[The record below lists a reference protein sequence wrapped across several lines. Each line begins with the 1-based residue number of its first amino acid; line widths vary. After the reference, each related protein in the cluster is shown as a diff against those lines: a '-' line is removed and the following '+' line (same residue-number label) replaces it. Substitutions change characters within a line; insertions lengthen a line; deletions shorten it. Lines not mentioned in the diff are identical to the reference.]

1 MVSKQK
7 IRRKLAQADFTDDVM
22 FGLVMSQLEICRKFL
37 KAVLPQHDFT
47 KLKIVDQS
55 HLKTDYLSKAGRLD
69 VHCTDAYGNQF
80 DIELQMTNE
89 RNVAQRSKY
98 YHALMANHMLT
109 AGEEYQA
116 LKETYVIFLCPASFT
131 DADQAITHYEMV
143 SRQGNHLN
151 DGTHT
156 LILNASGNWAGVSDE
171 LKGIFQLLLRQPAS
185 FGKLG
190 PQIMNKIDEI
200 KHSKTGGRKY
210 MELTG
215 AFWQDAREAGIK
227 IGERRGKKA
236 GIKEGRKEGR
246 KQGRREGTDEAIIK
260 LIPDLVALTNDRQA
274 VINILMKKMDLSQA
288 QAEGYYKRAMEQ
300 EAKN

>member
-7 IRRKLAQADFTDDVM
+7 IRQKLARADFTDDVM

-69 VHCTDAYGNQF
+69 IHCTDAYGNQF

-89 RNVAQRSKY
+89 HSVAQRSKY

-116 LKETYVIFLCPASFT
+116 LKATYVIFLCPASFT

-171 LKGIFQLLLRQPAS
+171 
-185 FGKLG
+185 
-190 PQIMNKIDEI
+190 
-200 KHSKTGGRKY
+200 GRKV
-210 MELTG
+210 
-215 AFWQDAREAGIK
+215 GIK

-236 GIKEGRKEGR
+236 GIKEGCKEGR
-246 KQGRREGTDEAIIK
+246 KQGTDEAIIK

-288 QAEGYYKRAMEQ
+288 QAESYYQRAMEK
-300 EAKN
+300 EERG

>member
-1 MVSKQK
+1 MLSKQK
-7 IRRKLAQADFTDDVM
+7 IWRKLARADFTDDVM

-69 VHCTDAYGNQF
+69 IHCTDTYGNQF

-89 RNVAQRSKY
+89 HNVAQRSKY

-109 AGEEYQA
+109 AGEEYRA

-190 PQIMNKIDEI
+190 PQIMAKIDEI

-215 AFWQDAREAGIK
+215 AFWQDARDEGRKVGIK

-236 GIKEGRKEGR
+236 GIKEGRKE
-246 KQGRREGTDEAIIK
+246 GRREGTDEAIIK

-288 QAEGYYKRAMEQ
+288 QAESYYRRAMER
-300 EAKN
+300 EKRD

>member
-1 MVSKQK
+1 MPTRPSP
-7 IRRKLAQADFTDDVM
+7 I
-22 FGLVMSQLEICRKFL
+22 
-37 KAVLPQHDFT
+37 T
-47 KLKIVDQS
+47 KWS
-55 HLKTDYLSKAGRLD
+55 
-69 VHCTDAYGNQF
+69 
-80 DIELQMTNE
+80 
-89 RNVAQRSKY
+89 
-98 YHALMANHMLT
+98 
-109 AGEEYQA
+109 
-116 LKETYVIFLCPASFT
+116 
-131 DADQAITHYEMV
+131 
-143 SRQGNHLN
+143 QGNHLN

-190 PQIMNKIDEI
+190 PQIMAKIDEI

-246 KQGRREGTDEAIIK
+246 REGTDEAIIK
-260 LIPDLVALTNDRQA
+260 LIPDLVALTNDHQA
-274 VINILMKKMDLSQA
+274 VIDILMKKMDLSQA
-288 QAEGYYKRAMEQ
+288 QAEGYYKRAM
-300 EAKN
+300 AKEERG

>member
-22 FGLVMSQLEICRKFL
+22 FELVMSQLEICRKFL
-37 KAVLPQHDFT
+37 KAVLPQLDFT
-47 KLKIVDQS
+47 KIKVVDPS

-69 VHCTDAYGNQF
+69 IHCTDAYGNQF

-89 RNVAQRSKY
+89 HNVAQRAKY
-98 YHALMANHMLT
+98 YHALMTNHMLT
-109 AGEEYQA
+109 AGEDYQN
-116 LKETYVIFLCPASFT
+116 LKETYVIFLCPFNPL
-131 DADQAITHYEMV
+131 ITEQQRAVGHYQMISEE
-143 SRQGNHLN
+143 GDCLN

-156 LILNASGNWAGVSDE
+156 LILNASGE
-171 LKGIFQLLLRQPAS
+171 LKGIFQLVLRQPAS
-185 FGKLG
+185 FGQLG
-190 PQIMNKIDEI
+190 AQIMDKIDEI

-227 IGERRGKKA
+227 IGERK
-236 GIKEGRKEGR
+236 
-246 KQGRREGTDEAIIK
+246 GTDETIIK

-274 VINILMKKMDLSQA
+274 VIKILMNKMNLSQE
-288 QAEGYYKRAMEQ
+288 QAESYYKRAMAAEQ
-300 EAKN
+300 KRK

>member
-69 VHCTDAYGNQF
+69 IHCTDAYGNQF

-89 RNVAQRSKY
+89 HNVAQRSKY

-171 LKGIFQLLLRQPAS
+171 LKGDFSVTLKA
-185 FGKLG
+185 
-190 PQIMNKIDEI
+190 
-200 KHSKTGGRKY
+200 
-210 MELTG
+210 
-215 AFWQDAREAGIK
+215 AGFVWK
-227 IGERRGKKA
+227 VR
-236 GIKEGRKEGR
+236 
-246 KQGRREGTDEAIIK
+246 
-260 LIPDLVALTNDRQA
+260 PTNY
-274 VINILMKKMDLSQA
+274 
-288 QAEGYYKRAMEQ
+288 G
-300 EAKN
+300 

>member
-1 MVSKQK
+1 
-7 IRRKLAQADFTDDVM
+7 
-22 FGLVMSQLEICRKFL
+22 
-37 KAVLPQHDFT
+37 
-47 KLKIVDQS
+47 
-55 HLKTDYLSKAGRLD
+55 
-69 VHCTDAYGNQF
+69 
-80 DIELQMTNE
+80 MTNE
-89 RNVAQRSKY
+89 HNVAQRSKY
-98 YHALMANHMLT
+98 YHALMANYMLT
-109 AGEEYQA
+109 AGDKYQA

-156 LILNASGNWAGVSDE
+156 LILNASGNWVGVSDE

-215 AFWQDAREAGIK
+215 AFWQDARDEGRKVGIK

-246 KQGRREGTDEAIIK
+246 REGTDEAIIK
-260 LIPDLVALTNDRQA
+260 LIPDLVALTNNRQA

-288 QAEGYYKRAMEQ
+288 QAEGYYKRAMRR
-300 EAKN
+300 EAKD

>member
-1 MVSKQK
+1 
-7 IRRKLAQADFTDDVM
+7 
-22 FGLVMSQLEICRKFL
+22 
-37 KAVLPQHDFT
+37 
-47 KLKIVDQS
+47 
-55 HLKTDYLSKAGRLD
+55 
-69 VHCTDAYGNQF
+69 
-80 DIELQMTNE
+80 
-89 RNVAQRSKY
+89 
-98 YHALMANHMLT
+98 
-109 AGEEYQA
+109 
-116 LKETYVIFLCPASFT
+116 
-131 DADQAITHYEMV
+131 MV

-171 LKGIFQLLLRQPAS
+171 LKGIFQLLLKQPAS

-190 PQIMNKIDEI
+190 PQIMVKIDEI

-215 AFWQDAREAGIK
+215 AFWQDARDKGRKAGIK

-246 KQGRREGTDEAIIK
+246 REGTDEALIK

-288 QAEGYYKRAMEQ
+288 EGYYKRAMER
-300 EAKN
+300 EERG